1 MMSSYHAFV
10 LVSYIVLETEKPND
24 STRSQQ
30 FEFNN
35 WLNEQMEIHN
45 NTNIPE
51 INSKS
56 YEVDELKHLIR
67 PNENMEYTAI
77 HINIHSI
84 PAKFDKLKI
93 LLSSLHHINIDI
105 QFILLCE
112 TFLSDNN
119 CDLYNIPGYNMI
131 CKNRPPGKRGGIAIY
146 IQKHITYKHRP
157 DLEINVEN
165 EFESLFIDMSINNK
179 HIIIG
184 EIYRVPNTNEKLSI
198 NRYETILKKL
208 HNIKAKVLLATDQ
221 NFDYLKIQNHKNT
234 LDLFNHFLSSG
245 FIPTTTVPSR
255 ITHTST
261 TLIDNIYVDT
271 QHDMR
276 LIHSGTLIYDISDH
290 LPIFLFYGKI
300 NKHKNKPL
308 VLSCRSLNDS
318 NMKLISDQ
326 LKKTDFSFLNNL
338 NVDNAHEAFT
348 NLLTQI
354 TDTYAPLKEV
364 KIHPK
369 NVIYNPWMT
378 PALLQS
384 SKTLNKLYRK
394 RLDKPQSH
402 LSHQQ
407 YTKYRQTFNTLKRIR
422 KKDYYTELFE
432 NCKSNIRK
440 TWHALNSISGR
451 TNDKSSINDKFRIN
465 TNIIQNPNEI
475 ANAFCKYFSE
485 VGKTFAENIPASQHS
500 FNKYLGTS
508 KHQQS
513 LFLSPTDP
521 NEINKIINSLKPK
534 KSSGH
539 DLISTHFIKSIKDQI
554 CIPLS
559 TLFNKSLETGYV
571 PNIFKLAKVTPIY
584 KAKDAQELT
593 NYRPISLLPSM
604 SKILEKI
611 IHKRLYTFL
620 NSQNIFYHS
629 QYGFRPKHS
638 TINAI
643 TEFTSHIL
651 SSFDKHEYSL
661 SVFLDLSMAFDTIDH
676 NILLRKLNYY
686 GVRGVAL
693 DWFRSYL
700 SDRKQFV
707 TFKDS
712 NSNILRVDCGVPQ
725 GSVLGPLLF
734 IIYTN
739 DLPNA
744 IKHSKCILFADDT
757 TIFYST
763 KHLDELY
770 ENISFDLNTLSD
782 WFKANKL
789 SLNVNKTN
797 YMIFKNIKTPD
808 NSKIIKIGTEIIEQ
822 TSIAKFLGI
831 FIDDQLNWKT
841 HIDYVRNKLSSGL
854 YALNI
859 SKHIISR
866 QLRKCLYHT
875 LIHPHL
881 TYGLILWG
889 STYKK
894 YLHKLEILQNKSI
907 RSITNSKYNDSSGPI
922 YKNLSILPLPGLYE
936 FETVKFMYLN
946 QRNELPL
953 PLQTLF
959 TTNANIHGHN
969 TRHRHDP
976 HINTRRT
983 ETLSHSF
990 IHKAPA
996 LWYTV
1001 PSQIKNVKTVGSF
1014 RSKIKRELLNK

>member
-1 MMSSYHAFV
+1 
-10 LVSYIVLETEKPND
+10 
-24 STRSQQ
+24 
-30 FEFNN
+30 
-35 WLNEQMEIHN
+35 
-45 NTNIPE
+45 
-51 INSKS
+51 
-56 YEVDELKHLIR
+56 
-67 PNENMEYTAI
+67 
-77 HINIHSI
+77 
-84 PAKFDKLKI
+84 
-93 LLSSLHHINIDI
+93 
-105 QFILLCE
+105 
-112 TFLSDNN
+112 
-119 CDLYNIPGYNMI
+119 MI

-157 DLEINVEN
+157 DIEINVEN

-308 VLSCRSLNDS
+308 
-318 NMKLISDQ
+318 
-326 LKKTDFSFLNNL
+326 
-338 NVDNAHEAFT
+338 
-348 NLLTQI
+348 
-354 TDTYAPLKEV
+354 
-364 KIHPK
+364 
-369 NVIYNPWMT
+369 
-378 PALLQS
+378 
-384 SKTLNKLYRK
+384 
-394 RLDKPQSH
+394 
-402 LSHQQ
+402 
-407 YTKYRQTFNTLKRIR
+407 
-422 KKDYYTELFE
+422 
-432 NCKSNIRK
+432 
-440 TWHALNSISGR
+440 
-451 TNDKSSINDKFRIN
+451 
-465 TNIIQNPNEI
+465 
-475 ANAFCKYFSE
+475 
-485 VGKTFAENIPASQHS
+485 
-500 FNKYLGTS
+500 
-508 KHQQS
+508 
-513 LFLSPTDP
+513 
-521 NEINKIINSLKPK
+521 
-534 KSSGH
+534 
-539 DLISTHFIKSIKDQI
+539 
-554 CIPLS
+554 
-559 TLFNKSLETGYV
+559 
-571 PNIFKLAKVTPIY
+571 
-584 KAKDAQELT
+584 
-593 NYRPISLLPSM
+593 
-604 SKILEKI
+604 
-611 IHKRLYTFL
+611 
-620 NSQNIFYHS
+620 
-629 QYGFRPKHS
+629 
-638 TINAI
+638 
-643 TEFTSHIL
+643 
-651 SSFDKHEYSL
+651 
-661 SVFLDLSMAFDTIDH
+661 
-676 NILLRKLNYY
+676 
-686 GVRGVAL
+686 
-693 DWFRSYL
+693 
-700 SDRKQFV
+700 
-707 TFKDS
+707 
-712 NSNILRVDCGVPQ
+712 
-725 GSVLGPLLF
+725 
-734 IIYTN
+734 
-739 DLPNA
+739 
-744 IKHSKCILFADDT
+744 FADDT

-822 TSIAKFLGI
+822 TSIAKFVGI

-866 QLRKCLYHT
+866 QLLKCLYHT

-922 YKNLSILPLPGLYE
+922 YKNLSILPLTGLYE
-936 FETVKFMYLN
+936 LETVKFMYLN
-946 QRNELPL
+946 QSNELPL

>member
-1 MMSSYHAFV
+1 MEDYVYSN
-10 LVSYIVLETEKPND
+10 VS
-24 STRSQQ
+24 
-30 FEFNN
+30 
-35 WLNEQMEIHN
+35 
-45 NTNIPE
+45 
-51 INSKS
+51 
-56 YEVDELKHLIR
+56 
-67 PNENMEYTAI
+67 
-77 HINIHSI
+77 
-84 PAKFDKLKI
+84 
-93 LLSSLHHINIDI
+93 
-105 QFILLCE
+105 
-112 TFLSDNN
+112 
-119 CDLYNIPGYNMI
+119 
-131 CKNRPPGKRGGIAIY
+131 
-146 IQKHITYKHRP
+146 
-157 DLEINVEN
+157 
-165 EFESLFIDMSINNK
+165 
-179 HIIIG
+179 
-184 EIYRVPNTNEKLSI
+184 LSI
-198 NRYETILKKL
+198 
-208 HNIKAKVLLATDQ
+208 
-221 NFDYLKIQNHKNT
+221 F
-234 LDLFNHFLSSG
+234 
-245 FIPTTTVPSR
+245 
-255 ITHTST
+255 
-261 TLIDNIYVDT
+261 
-271 QHDMR
+271 
-276 LIHSGTLIYDISDH
+276 
-290 LPIFLFYGKI
+290 
-300 NKHKNKPL
+300 
-308 VLSCRSLNDS
+308 
-318 NMKLISDQ
+318 
-326 LKKTDFSFLNNL
+326 
-338 NVDNAHEAFT
+338 
-348 NLLTQI
+348 
-354 TDTYAPLKEV
+354 
-364 KIHPK
+364 
-369 NVIYNPWMT
+369 
-378 PALLQS
+378 
-384 SKTLNKLYRK
+384 
-394 RLDKPQSH
+394 
-402 LSHQQ
+402 
-407 YTKYRQTFNTLKRIR
+407 
-422 KKDYYTELFE
+422 YYTELFE

-593 NYRPISLLPSM
+593 NYIPISLLPSM

-661 SVFLDLSMAFDTIDH
+661 SVFLDLSKAFDTIDH

-866 QLRKCLYHT
+866 QLLKCLYHT

-907 RSITNSKYNDSSGPI
+907 RSITNSKYNYSSGPI
-922 YKNLSILPLPGLYE
+922 YKNLSILPLTGLYE

-1001 PSQIKNVKTVGSF
+1001 PSQIRNVKTVGSF